1 MATAAT
7 DLYAALAAVAAITTA
22 LQGAVALPPLTD
34 SVGIQ
39 RRIRD
44 SQPGTAARH
53 NAHADAAKSAVR
65 GAILNFAAAAVN
77 GAVLAAWSTV
87 AWPGRE
93 PWTYYVPWLAVACAS
108 GLLLATAA
116 YAVWKLNEQ
125 RS

>member
-1 MATAAT
+1 MRRGGRTKEPSGPKHVST
-7 DLYAALAAVAAITTA
+7 VGVQPYAPQRQCGIT
-22 LQGAVALPPLTD
+22 L
-34 SVGIQ
+34 
-39 RRIRD
+39 
-44 SQPGTAARH
+44 QPGTAARH

-116 YAVWKLNEQ
+116 YAVWKLNDQ